1 MAMILPPDDIRPNM
15 WVSVH
20 SAAPRKGV
28 AQVPGMPM
36 PIVVEVAQAPA
47 PAGLP
52 LRVVGL
58 SLPFVAC
65 RSIATHE
72 DEEQMVIID
81 LRSVR
86 LCRIS
91 ATYAKAIAA
100 FTPAPARKHKVD
112 EEALEA
118 LLKQARFTEEERRA
132 RGLPPGESAAAESTP
147 LPATPAAEAPP
158 PVRPDAADEAPPQR
172 APQSDR
178 ATDDPEFKPWQMN

>member
-1 MAMILPPDDIRPNM
+1 
-15 WVSVH
+15 
-20 SAAPRKGV
+20 
-28 AQVPGMPM
+28 
-36 PIVVEVAQAPA
+36 
-47 PAGLP
+47 
-52 LRVVGL
+52 VVGL